1 MIQIQNL
8 PGVENELEFTANKEG
23 TYPGRCNILCG
34 RSHAQM
40 LFTVKVV
47 SKAEYENYI
56 NSLKPIDQVE
66 EDKAATA

>member
-1 MIQIQNL
+1 
-8 PGVENELEFTANKEG
+8 
-23 TYPGRCNILCG
+23 
-34 RSHAQM
+34 M

-47 SKAEYENYI
+47 TKAEYENYI